1 MTRGA
6 RHGAAAPGVLE
17 ALVAMALIAATRCAI
32 ADEAASGEDGRPSP
46 PVETVEVRE
55 SADRVAA
62 DPAAFATVIRPED
75 FADRITTL
83 PELLRDAVGVQIKS
97 LGGEFATVSI
107 RGSSAEQVVVY
118 LDGVPLNRALGGAV
132 NLADLPLVQV
142 DSIEIYRG
150 FTPASLPAASIG
162 GAILVHSKAAS
173 REPHGQAALT
183 LGSFGSAEVSGGY
196 AASGKRGDVYLGA
209 DVATSDAD
217 FPYLDDNGTTF
228 EPSDDEVV
236 PRVNNAF
243 HRNHLLARGTLPLGR
258 ARLTLGADLLDRGQ
272 GVPGVGANPSTH
284 SRYDNSRL
292 LLNGQLEAPGLLD
305 GRLLLRGGLAG
316 TLYDEEFDGTQ
327 GEVPG
332 SVRHTDNRIA
342 CLAAE
347 AGGTYVLSARQ
358 GVSFL
363 VAGRREQADLKNR
376 ILDPPDIGRVTRD
389 VTTITLEDQIA
400 LVSGRLLL
408 NPSLRYER
416 YGSVFTP
423 GASTGVVPHG
433 APDDG
438 VTTWKIGFGVDAREG
453 LVVRGNAG
461 TFLRLPDVIELF
473 GDQGSVVGNPGL
485 LPEQGRNADLGV
497 VVRTTRAH
505 GALRQARVEAVLFQ
519 TEATDLI
526 LYQPNAQS
534 SVVAVNIGEARI
546 RGVELSLD
554 LTIGPRLSG
563 TLNVVH
569 QSAIDVSDRFSEGY
583 QLPGRPADEVSAGAG
598 LLLGPGR
605 AVYDFTYIGSNY
617 VNSVNT
623 ESGLLPARY
632 LHDLSYRLRLARHW
646 EATFQV
652 RNIFDEQTVDVARF
666 PLPGRSFEARLQWTY

>member
-1 MTRGA
+1 VRRA
-6 RHGAAAPGVLE
+6 LRGAAAPLVRE
-17 ALVAMALIAATRCAI
+17 ALVAMALLAAARGAF
-32 ADEAASGEDGRPSP
+32 ADDAAPSEDGRPSP

-55 SADRVAA
+55 SADRVPV
-62 DPAAFATVIRPED
+62 DPAAFATIIRPED
-75 FADRITTL
+75 FADRITSL
-83 PELLRDAVGVQIKS
+83 PELLRDAVGVQVKS

-118 LDGVPLNRALGGAV
+118 LDGVPLNRALGGTV

-173 REPHGQAALT
+173 HEPRGQAAAT

-196 AASGKRGDVYLGA
+196 AASGKRGDVYLGVDA
-209 DVATSDAD
+209 ATSDGD
-217 FPYLDDNGTTF
+217 FTYLDDNGTPF
-228 EPSDDEVV
+228 EPADDEVV

-243 HRNHLLARGTLPLGR
+243 HRTHLLAHGTLPLGR
-258 ARLTLGADLLDRGQ
+258 ARLTLSADLLDRGQ

-284 SRYDNSRL
+284 SRYDNSRV
-292 LLNGQLEAPGLLD
+292 LLNGQLEAPGLLN

-347 AGGTYVLSARQ
+347 TGGTYVLTARQ

-363 VAGRREQADLKNR
+363 LAGRREQADLRNR
-376 ILDPPDIGRVTRD
+376 ILDPPDIGSVTRD
-389 VTTITLEDQIA
+389 VATITLEDQIA
-400 LVSGRLLL
+400 LASGRLLL

-416 YGSVFTP
+416 YASTFTP
-423 GASTGVVPHG
+423 GASTGVVPRG

-438 VTTWKIGFGVDAREG
+438 VATWKLGFRVDARAG

-497 VVRTTRAH
+497 VVRTTKAH
-505 GALRQARVEAVLFQ
+505 GALRQARVEAALFG

-526 LYQPNAQS
+526 LYQPNAQA
-534 SVVAVNIGEARI
+534 SVVAVNIGAARI

-554 LTIGPRLSG
+554 LAIGPRLSG

-569 QSAIDVSDRFSEGY
+569 QSAIDTSDRFSEGY

-605 AVYDFTYIGSNY
+605 AAYDFTYIGSNY

-632 LHDLSYRLRLARHW
+632 LHDLSYRLPLASHW

-652 RNIFDEQTVDVARF
+652 RNILDEQTVDVARF